1 MHRYVKKGIKYM
13 LLAFFMMLIVL
24 FAALYYLLS
33 TTGGLRYLIDTTNS
47 LLKDTVEITADIK
60 EGSVLDG
67 FHTDSLLKV
76 DVKDVVIIKA
86 DRFHIDYKLLGYL
99 VTDIFRVEKLEA
111 DKLEVIL
118 TYESEPEDENEIDP
132 DPYGDNFDLAINFPV
147 KIKIED
153 LFLKDFAYLSDIV
166 DVRVKS
172 GHLKLEASG
181 DTAKIVSGY
190 TDDVD
195 VHLKYESE
203 EEDSPLNEVKGFDD
217 GNGKIDRLYTVRL
230 PLHAVIDNFSINR
243 GRYHMDG
250 YDTGTVYAFVSADW
264 SDTKLTVNSVRA
276 SHNLGSVSAKGSMD
290 FTRFYTMDFDIHG
303 NGHQN
308 YYNLSHYDG
317 SLYSLSGNGTLK
329 GDLVDLN
336 LKAHLDRPSEVDFDI
351 RLNSLSD
358 LLPVSLNLCSDKITY
373 PLNETMLLRNPKL
386 NFKNNDFNTFYEY
399 YVQVQKELSPEVK
412 EDRFTRSRSSLSDVK
427 LNLEGYILDNMNVNF
442 SAIANGL
449 GFKNLR
455 LNLNSETSL
464 TKSTIS
470 SLSIKG
476 ITGTRE
482 VNGNISGLITYDD
495 EYSFTGQAT
504 LCAGDIGGISE
515 YLEGEFS
522 FDIQGDA
529 HYRSDNDSFSV
540 HVEDLDS
547 TFSILD
553 RKTSFEA
560 KNLNID
566 SNRTLNF
573 DLISIR
579 QADNFLSLKGNAQE
593 DEIIRGEYDFKE
605 LKLLYPGVDG
615 SLSGRLNIKGD
626 LYSPKISLV
635 GKSDFLRFKDVLLS
649 DVALDLIYDTQKQS
663 FSNALIAKTVRLPKI
678 RRNYSNCS
686 VDLSGSVEN
695 HDATIN
701 CGTNEGSFASA
712 HGSYDRENSVYKGKV
727 SNLVI
732 VTKIIDTIYL
742 EKPVE
747 FDYEIKSRSG
757 SFSDIS
763 LKGGTANL
771 VFTDGQINPGSF
783 SSRFKIDN
791 LNLNVVSKLLP
802 EGFDLTGTLDGRG
815 SYRYADG
822 YSFIE
827 SDMTASSG
835 IFKHDSLVLPYE
847 NAKLE
852 LSTNQHSIDSHF
864 DLNFA
869 KRLGSLKLNAS
880 ISDYLSSRKLSG
892 DIDLR
897 DFNLILLSNV
907 NSSVNSVLGKANIKG
922 NLGGTLEHPM
932 LFGNAKVAGE
942 INPTVNIGYID
953 KFELNLNANGDNGSV
968 DGVVSLNQ
976 SNAYIK
982 GDLNWKDK
990 LSGQLNL
997 NAESL
1002 PVFLMGKGEAY
1013 TDITA
1018 KATFGDNIAF
1028 NGDVFVKSAR
1038 IKFKDLET
1046 KSVSPSSDVIFVN
1059 EKSNLYTEAK
1069 KSQINS
1075 AASVDDEI
1083 SINVKLSD
1091 NIKVDALG
1099 VKGRL
1104 EGGVSINK
1112 EAGKRKLRSS
1122 GKISLVNGRA
1132 DLYGHKFVVNKADSV
1147 FKDDIDNPL
1156 LYAEVV
1162 CDPSYVENDVLAGV
1176 KITGRAKDP
1185 AITLFS
1191 NPAMSQNEILSYIL
1205 YGHGLEKT
1213 SDTNADRSSTQFLT
1227 SIGLGTT
1234 SGLLNSIV
1242 GVFGMDG
1249 VQIGS
1254 SGTGNDSQ
1262 VELQT
1267 YITSKIRLSYGYG
1280 IFNSVQEFKLR
1291 YEIMN
1296 RLYAE
1301 IASSVGDSIDLIYSF
1316 ESD

>member
-1 MHRYVKKGIKYM
+1 
-13 LLAFFMMLIVL
+13 
-24 FAALYYLLS
+24 
-33 TTGGLRYLIDTTNS
+33 
-47 LLKDTVEITADIK
+47 
-60 EGSVLDG
+60 
-67 FHTDSLLKV
+67 
-76 DVKDVVIIKA
+76 
-86 DRFHIDYKLLGYL
+86 
-99 VTDIFRVEKLEA
+99 
-111 DKLEVIL
+111 
-118 TYESEPEDENEIDP
+118 
-132 DPYGDNFDLAINFPV
+132 
-147 KIKIED
+147 
-153 LFLKDFAYLSDIV
+153 
-166 DVRVKS
+166 
-172 GHLKLEASG
+172 
-181 DTAKIVSGY
+181 
-190 TDDVD
+190 
-195 VHLKYESE
+195 
-203 EEDSPLNEVKGFDD
+203 
-217 GNGKIDRLYTVRL
+217 
-230 PLHAVIDNFSINR
+230 
-243 GRYHMDG
+243 
-250 YDTGTVYAFVSADW
+250 
-264 SDTKLTVNSVRA
+264 
-276 SHNLGSVSAKGSMD
+276 
-290 FTRFYTMDFDIHG
+290 
-303 NGHQN
+303 
-308 YYNLSHYDG
+308 
-317 SLYSLSGNGTLK
+317 
-329 GDLVDLN
+329 
-336 LKAHLDRPSEVDFDI
+336 
-351 RLNSLSD
+351 
-358 LLPVSLNLCSDKITY
+358 
-373 PLNETMLLRNPKL
+373 
-386 NFKNNDFNTFYEY
+386 
-399 YVQVQKELSPEVK
+399 
-412 EDRFTRSRSSLSDVK
+412 
-427 LNLEGYILDNMNVNF
+427 
-442 SAIANGL
+442 
-449 GFKNLR
+449 
-455 LNLNSETSL
+455 
-464 TKSTIS
+464 
-470 SLSIKG
+470 
-476 ITGTRE
+476 
-482 VNGNISGLITYDD
+482 
-495 EYSFTGQAT
+495 
-504 LCAGDIGGISE
+504 
-515 YLEGEFS
+515 
-522 FDIQGDA
+522 
-529 HYRSDNDSFSV
+529 
-540 HVEDLDS
+540 
-547 TFSILD
+547 
-553 RKTSFEA
+553 
-560 KNLNID
+560 
-566 SNRTLNF
+566 
-573 DLISIR
+573 
-579 QADNFLSLKGNAQE
+579 
-593 DEIIRGEYDFKE
+593 
-605 LKLLYPGVDG
+605 
-615 SLSGRLNIKGD
+615 
-626 LYSPKISLV
+626 
-635 GKSDFLRFKDVLLS
+635 
-649 DVALDLIYDTQKQS
+649 
-663 FSNALIAKTVRLPKI
+663 
-678 RRNYSNCS
+678 
-686 VDLSGSVEN
+686 
-695 HDATIN
+695 
-701 CGTNEGSFASA
+701 
-712 HGSYDRENSVYKGKV
+712 
-727 SNLVI
+727 
-732 VTKIIDTIYL
+732 
-742 EKPVE
+742 
-747 FDYEIKSRSG
+747 
-757 SFSDIS
+757 
-763 LKGGTANL
+763 
-771 VFTDGQINPGSF
+771 
-783 SSRFKIDN
+783 
-791 LNLNVVSKLLP
+791 
-802 EGFDLTGTLDGRG
+802 
-815 SYRYADG
+815 
-822 YSFIE
+822 
-827 SDMTASSG
+827 
-835 IFKHDSLVLPYE
+835 
-847 NAKLE
+847 
-852 LSTNQHSIDSHF
+852 
-864 DLNFA
+864 
-869 KRLGSLKLNAS
+869 
-880 ISDYLSSRKLSG
+880 
-892 DIDLR
+892 
-897 DFNLILLSNV
+897 
-907 NSSVNSVLGKANIKG
+907 
-922 NLGGTLEHPM
+922 M

-1075 AASVDDEI
+1075 AASVNDEI